1 MLQLAL
7 AAGESAIDLDSMS
20 KGLSV
25 VVIKSKDTWNLSVRG
40 AINTVSSVIENT
52 ATTAITEG
60 IERATQALNT
70 GINKVL
76 DASADTLDSAVESL
90 SDTLD
95 TAAKSKAQEVVD
107 MVYTQVVSEV
117 ETALNTLQ
125 YEDLSDKSIEEVTG
139 LIDSLFTE
147 AENNVTNL
155 LNEIRNNNKDNPV
168 VAVIVGKLTEG
179 AYSYKT
185 VIFQMQDS
193 LLVYIEDALDKADST
208 YTDIM
213 DAINGCMTQ
222 VRYDVINKAQV
233 AIDNTKNEVQNSI
246 QDVKITIS
254 SSIEEWTNAKKGQV
268 TEEVVEKVKGQ
279 IVSSLNSFSDKC
291 LSPTKT
297 NLGKADSTTDKSV
310 ASMIKFGYRDYLM
323 LFLFASICV
332 NDDDVLCRVGDL
344 IQLNMSHATGNG
356 EAGQLVFTHNKG
368 DQFKLSEACTYVTV
382 GTSVKTDMLFMKMDF
397 FNRLVLDP
405 AVDADTQIK
414 GVSTL
419 QYHGLGGY

>member
-1 MLQLAL
+1 
-7 AAGESAIDLDSMS
+7 
-20 KGLSV
+20 
-25 VVIKSKDTWNLSVRG
+25 
-40 AINTVSSVIENT
+40 
-52 ATTAITEG
+52 
-60 IERATQALNT
+60 
-70 GINKVL
+70 
-76 DASADTLDSAVESL
+76 
-90 SDTLD
+90 
-95 TAAKSKAQEVVD
+95 

-117 ETALNTLQ
+117 ETALNKLQ
-125 YEDLSDKSIEEVTG
+125 YEDLSDKSREEVTG

-179 AYSYKT
+179 GEYSCKKAILDMK
-185 VIFQMQDS
+185 VS
-193 LLVYIEDALDKADST
+193 LLSKINAAYGAADST
-208 YTDIM
+208 YTDIT

-222 VRYDVINKAQV
+222 VRYDVITKAQD
-233 AIDNTKNEVQNSI
+233 AIDSIIENSQAVVQNSI
-246 QDVKITIS
+246 QDVKSTIS
-254 SSIEEWTNAKKGQV
+254 SSIEEWTNAKNGQV

-368 DQFKLSEACTYVTV
+368 DQFKLSEASTYVTV

-405 AVDADTQIK
+405 TVDADTQIK

-419 QYHGLGGY
+419 EYHGVGGY

>member
-1 MLQLAL
+1 
-7 AAGESAIDLDSMS
+7 
-20 KGLSV
+20 
-25 VVIKSKDTWNLSVRG
+25 
-40 AINTVSSVIENT
+40 
-52 ATTAITEG
+52 
-60 IERATQALNT
+60 
-70 GINKVL
+70 
-76 DASADTLDSAVESL
+76 
-90 SDTLD
+90 
-95 TAAKSKAQEVVD
+95 

-125 YEDLSDKSIEEVTG
+125 YEDLSDKSREEVTG
-139 LIDSLFTE
+139 LIDSLFSE

-168 VAVIVGKLTEG
+168 VAVIVGKLTEEG
-179 AYSYKT
+179 EHSCKK
-185 VIFQMQDS
+185 VILDMKVS
-193 LLVYIEDALDKADST
+193 LLSKINAAYGAADST
-208 YTDIM
+208 YVDIT

-246 QDVKITIS
+246 QDVKSTIS

-368 DQFKLSEACTYVTV
+368 DQFKLSEAGTYVTV

-419 QYHGLGGY
+419 QYHGVGGY

>member
-1 MLQLAL
+1 M
-7 AAGESAIDLDSMS
+7 
-20 KGLSV
+20 
-25 VVIKSKDTWNLSVRG
+25 
-40 AINTVSSVIENT
+40 
-52 ATTAITEG
+52 
-60 IERATQALNT
+60 
-70 GINKVL
+70 
-76 DASADTLDSAVESL
+76 
-90 SDTLD
+90 
-95 TAAKSKAQEVVD
+95 QEVVD

-179 AYSYKT
+179 DYSYQT

-208 YTDIM
+208 YTDIT

-222 VRYDVINKAQV
+222 VRYDVITKAQD
-233 AIDNTKNEVQNSI
+233 AIDSIIENSKEVVQNSI
-246 QDVKITIS
+246 QDVKSTIS

-291 LSPTKT
+291 RSPTKT

-405 AVDADTQIK
+405 AADADTQIN

-419 QYHGLGGY
+419 QYHGVGGY